1 MFLPKTSKCCFT
13 RLSDTLY
20 LGAFLIIGT
29 LHFVK
34 WILLGPIQVVLIF
47 HHFLIV
53 SLVKFTHLSLQHMKR
68 YVLRQLKRIGCDPC
82 RFPQNV
88 LLLMER
94 LCEGSVTNRDTCSR
108 KSLRAAGRICRS
120 QEVFASRQGSMS
132 SNLGARFFW
141 SQDTGQTDRFNVEV
155 LFINVLMCCEMFWYV
170 LYMLDDSA
178 LMAFLYPQST
188 MPPCA
193 VSSRDQWISKATF
206 GRLGFLLN
214 QNLPS
219 FTLLGL
225 IEVRLTM
232 VYQLNC
238 GLGIGMFLLV

>member
-1 MFLPKTSKCCFT
+1 M
-13 RLSDTLY
+13 
-20 LGAFLIIGT
+20 
-29 LHFVK
+29 
-34 WILLGPIQVVLIF
+34 VLIF

-53 SLVKFTHLSLQHMKR
+53 SLVKFTHSSLQYMKR

-108 KSLRAAGRICRS
+108 KSLRWKDLSFPGSFCR
-120 QEVFASRQGSMS
+120 EGSIS

-141 SQDTGQTDRFNVEV
+141 SRDTGQTNRFNVEV

-170 LYMLDDSA
+170 LYMLDSA
-178 LMAFLYPQST
+178 LLAFLYPQST

-193 VSSRDQWISKATF
+193 ASSRDQWISKATF

-225 IEVRLTM
+225 IKVRLTM

-238 GLGIGMFLLV
+238 GLGLGMFLIV

>member
-53 SLVKFTHLSLQHMKR
+53 SLVKFTHSSLQYMKR

-108 KSLRAAGRICRS
+108 KSLRWKDLSFPGSFCNQGGVHFVKSRS
-120 QEVFASRQGSMS
+120 K
-132 SNLGARFFW
+132 
-141 SQDTGQTDRFNVEV
+141 
-155 LFINVLMCCEMFWYV
+155 I
-170 LYMLDDSA
+170 
-178 LMAFLYPQST
+178 FLVPGHWADKQ
-188 MPPCA
+188 
-193 VSSRDQWISKATF
+193 I
-206 GRLGFLLN
+206 
-214 QNLPS
+214 
-219 FTLLGL
+219 
-225 IEVRLTM
+225 
-232 VYQLNC
+232 
-238 GLGIGMFLLV
+238 